1 MCARRAF
8 AFEGDPRGPGRL
20 LCTLHPPLIFD
31 LVSVPGAYNLSIPC
45 VTFTLHTMPEI
56 TLTPADLERIL
67 VFTQAL
73 ALRAGAL
80 ILEGSRAILA
90 TGNVNEKKNEVDLV
104 TEYDV
109 RVEELVKGELGKE
122 YKGFKL

>member
-1 MCARRAF
+1 
-8 AFEGDPRGPGRL
+8 
-20 LCTLHPPLIFD
+20 
-31 LVSVPGAYNLSIPC
+31 
-45 VTFTLHTMPEI
+45 MPEI
-56 TLTPADLERIL
+56 TLTSADLERIL